1 MSDEQVVEEASLGE
15 VEESI
20 KLTEEQQIAA
30 EDAAVAERDET
41 SQRLADA
48 FPTTAPQEEVTRDA
62 PWPLPVYP
70 LTAKFDIQSVF
81 LEDNSP
87 VVVVAMYTG
96 AGASFGLLSRDQAM
110 QLSSQLRKI
119 ANGII
124 LP

>member
-1 MSDEQVVEEASLGE
+1 MPEDNIVEEAQVEE
-15 VEESI
+15 VEQSTPLSE
-20 KLTEEQQIAA
+20 EEQIAV
-30 EDAAVAERDET
+30 EDAAAAERDAA

-48 FPTTAPQEEVTRDA
+48 FPTTPPQEEVTRDA

-70 LTAKFDIQSVF
+70 LTAKFDVQNVL

-87 VVVVAMYTG
+87 VVVIAMYTG
-96 AGASFGLLSRDQAM
+96 AGASFGLLSRDQAL